1 MLTTKYCRGRVQAGA
16 DGYDCTSDWTDARPT
31 TPGFRARAERLTA
44 GGTVAA
50 DWIYILN
57 PHRDVIDEEPCDK
70 EKILRLALEDPE
82 AEFWLSRRNRMNRG
96 DRIWFYFTSPDAAVA
111 AVGEVD
117 DEPRVDPDVS
127 YLVAVNLLPEATKS
141 PIEDPVPRP
150 GGT

>member
-1 MLTTKYCRGRVQAGA
+1 MLKTIHR
-16 DGYDCTSDWTDARPT
+16 SS
-31 TPGFRARAERLTA
+31 TPGFGAWVERLA
-44 GGTVAA
+44 SGGTVA

-57 PHRDVIDEEPCDK
+57 PHRDVLDEEPCDK
-70 EKILRLALEDPE
+70 EKILGLAQEDPE

-117 DEPRVDPDVS
+117 DEPRVDPDDPDVS
-127 YLVAVNLLPEATKS
+127 YLVAVNLLPVPGGRESATRGDEGS
-141 PIEDPVPRP
+141 VPRP